1 MIIHGGTFPVA
12 VLFKS
17 FFFLKKSFYILAKF
31 LLLLVDQFLIPRTLE
46 NITASEQK
54 RVEEN
59 NANLIPS

>member
-1 MIIHGGTFPVA
+1 MEEHFLW
-12 VLFKS
+12 LFYLKV
-17 FFFLKKSFYILAKF
+17 FFFFKKSFYILAKF